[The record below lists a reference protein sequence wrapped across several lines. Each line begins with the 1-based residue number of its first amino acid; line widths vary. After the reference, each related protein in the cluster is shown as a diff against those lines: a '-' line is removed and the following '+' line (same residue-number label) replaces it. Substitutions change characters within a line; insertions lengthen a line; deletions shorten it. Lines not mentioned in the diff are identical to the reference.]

1 MCSFELQYEIRNESD
16 IGGDEMDLIDFQIR
30 LKCEPE
36 YFPEGSDWSTQA
48 YFNCYLCSLET
59 DGFRY
64 VLPSISLHLINNR
77 RMFNVEI
84 DDLVVK
90 PYIPHKI
97 LLQ

>member
-1 MCSFELQYEIRNESD
+1 MCSLELQYEIRNESD

-64 VLPSISLHLINNR
+64 VLLLQ
-77 RMFNVEI
+77 F
-84 DDLVVK
+84 
-90 PYIPHKI
+90 PYINI
-97 LLQ
+97 ISSQ

>member
-1 MCSFELQYEIRNESD
+1 MESFANIYLISMYFNKRSFELQYEVRSGSDNE
-16 IGGDEMDLIDFQIR
+16 GEEMDLIDFQIR

-64 VLPSISLHLINNR
+64 ELTLTLFHLNKYRI
-77 RMFNVEI
+77 
-84 DDLVVK
+84 
-90 PYIPHKI
+90 Y
-97 LLQ
+97 

>member
-1 MCSFELQYEIRNESD
+1 MCSFELQYEIRNESEN
-16 IGGDEMDLIDFQIR
+16 GEDEMDLIDFQIR

-64 VLPSISLHLINNR
+64 VHCTH
-77 RMFNVEI
+77 FNF
-84 DDLVVK
+84 L
-90 PYIPHKI
+90 KI
-97 LLQ
+97 WWP